1 MGASPLF
8 PPVHQNEEQAK
19 EALLHVI
26 RRDPRCLGLE
36 QTRWTLESLLP
47 HLSDFRLCGPS
58 SLWHLFDRLGI
69 HWLRGR
75 EHVHSPDPLYQPKRA
90 FIEQVNERVGKS
102 EGREILVYQDE
113 CSYDRQPSVASA
125 YAPTRDPVRAERSH
139 RSNTQTRIAGVLNAQ
154 TGAMQAVSGSKV
166 GIKQL
171 VELYRQVCD
180 VYPGVQRIWVVQDN
194 WPVHFHPDVLVA
206 LEPQECPFPFPRP
219 GNWPDQPSPAA
230 CKRWGDWHLPVQ
242 LVVLPTYASWCNPIE
257 KLWRML
263 KQNILH
269 LHRQADDLQGLRQRV
284 MAFLQQFALG
294 SLSLLRYVGLL
305 PT

>member
-8 PPVHQNEEQAK
+8 PPVYPHEEKAK

-26 RRDPRCLGLE
+26 RREPRCLGLE

-47 HLSDFRLCGPS
+47 QISDFRLAGPS
-58 SLWHLFDRLGI
+58 SLWHLLDRLDI

-75 EHVHSPDPLYQPKRA
+75 EHVHSPDPLYQAKCA
-90 FIEQVNERVGKS
+90 FIEQVSQRVRKS
-102 EGREILVYQDE
+102 EGQEIMLYQDE
-113 CSYDRQPSVASA
+113 CSYDRQPSLACA

-139 RSNTQTRIAGVLNAQ
+139 QSNTQTRIAGVLNAL
-154 TGAMQAVSGSKV
+154 TGAVQAISGSKV

-171 VELYRQVCD
+171 VELYRQACD
-180 VYPGVQRIWVVQDN
+180 AYPGVQRIWVVQDN

-206 LEPQECPFPFPRP
+206 LEPQECPLPFPRP
-219 GNWPDQPSPAA
+219 DNWPLEPSPAA
-230 CKRWGDWHLPVQ
+230 CKRWGTWHLPVQ

-263 KQNILH
+263 KQEILH

-284 MAFLQQFALG
+284 MAFLQQFAPG

-305 PT
+305 PN